1 MALESVHAATC
12 IEQLG
17 KIHKNGIKGTSFS
30 GEIIGDLETRLED
43 RHTIHYTFSSYN
55 LTL

>member
-1 MALESVHAATC
+1 MELVHAATC